1 MDNNNNSF
9 LPRDI
14 FEIIWNSKL
23 FIAICTITFTL
34 IGISIS
40 LLIKPSFLSYALI
53 SPKENSTSKVPSGI
67 LSQLG
72 GLVGSQFNTGGISLG
87 KLEVIIK
94 SRDVAEK
101 VVSSDN
107 FLHIIFSELWDKK
120 ENEWNKSL
128 KHPPSIQKGMKKF
141 IKMIDI
147 QIDAKKNIMRL
158 GVISDDS
165 VKSLILVRALI
176 KEVENKIQN
185 DIVAESNTNLEFL
198 DKRINSTSDPLVREK
213 IQILIGQE
221 IEKIMLYNSKPFE
234 ILDKPRVP
242 EIREKPN
249 RKLITILFFILGFTT
264 SCLYVISLRLYNR
277 ENKH

>member
-1 MDNNNNSF
+1 
-9 LPRDI
+9 
-14 FEIIWNSKL
+14 
-23 FIAICTITFTL
+23 
-34 IGISIS
+34 
-40 LLIKPSFLSYALI
+40 
-53 SPKENSTSKVPSGI
+53 
-67 LSQLG
+67 
-72 GLVGSQFNTGGISLG
+72 
-87 KLEVIIK
+87 
-94 SRDVAEK
+94 
-101 VVSSDN
+101 
-107 FLHIIFSELWDKK
+107 
-120 ENEWNKSL
+120 
-128 KHPPSIQKGMKKF
+128 
-141 IKMIDI
+141 MIDI